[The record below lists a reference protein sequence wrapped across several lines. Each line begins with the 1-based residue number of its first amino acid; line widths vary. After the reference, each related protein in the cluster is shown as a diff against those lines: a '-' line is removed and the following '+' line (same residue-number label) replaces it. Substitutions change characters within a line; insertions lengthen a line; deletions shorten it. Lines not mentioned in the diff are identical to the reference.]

1 MSSQADETPGEADP
15 RWGMVTLARL
25 QPGSKVQDRVRDKA
39 GASVQIIF
47 RAVAFFLR
55 DQFISCR
62 IAVVLPL
69 EFHRD
74 PINPS

>member
-39 GASVQIIF
+39 LGIRVNYF
-47 RAVAFFLR
+47 
-55 DQFISCR
+55 
-62 IAVVLPL
+62 
-69 EFHRD
+69 
-74 PINPS
+74 